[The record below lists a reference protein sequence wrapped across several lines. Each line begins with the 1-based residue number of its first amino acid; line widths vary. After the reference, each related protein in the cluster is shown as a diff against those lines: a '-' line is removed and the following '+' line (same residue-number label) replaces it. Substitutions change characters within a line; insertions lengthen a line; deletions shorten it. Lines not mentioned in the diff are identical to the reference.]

1 MPVSALEEVPL
12 ALVSLNMPE
21 LARFA
26 GNYVKNCLT
35 QPGCTPAMCED
46 PIWGRGPLS
55 GEQTDV
61 LLVNGQTRPTITMA
75 ARRWYRWRLLYASGG
90 GEVIYPE
97 LPGCEVGLLAKDGI
111 YLHSAPRPITRGFM
125 AAGNRA
131 DWVVR
136 CPLGTFSFNAT
147 TRKSINHP
155 EGYRDIASVVATEQG
170 DTASPIHT
178 FSVRRPCY
186 LANLVNAST
195 NRTVVLDG
203 RSMFQFNHR
212 SWAGEHTYEA
222 MVDVGSVIEVTTL
235 GPALGSS
242 VPVSRPLSPAS
253 HAHRPLLSSAPA
265 ASFPPASSF
274 DCISAPKLPL
284 QLEVYGLHYQNRLG
298 HILHVHVNPFQ
309 LSEDPQDTWG
319 GYFQRGDWHDTLKG
333 PYTWTRET
341 PVRLKMALDRFT
353 GAQIVHCHYLW
364 HQDRGMM
371 YMFDIQGAE
380 GRTVEVAPLLQPGC
394 YTEAAARDSSLA
406 RLATDTSGPGSITP
420 AVATA
425 GILVM
430 LLLTIGLFRR
440 TRRRSWSCPNETV
453 HRLR

>member
-1 MPVSALEEVPL
+1 
-12 ALVSLNMPE
+12 
-21 LARFA
+21 
-26 GNYVKNCLT
+26 
-35 QPGCTPAMCED
+35 
-46 PIWGRGPLS
+46 
-55 GEQTDV
+55 
-61 LLVNGQTRPTITMA
+61 
-75 ARRWYRWRLLYASGG
+75 
-90 GEVIYPE
+90 
-97 LPGCEVGLLAKDGI
+97 
-111 YLHSAPRPITRGFM
+111 
-125 AAGNRA
+125 
-131 DWVVR
+131 
-136 CPLGTFSFNAT
+136 
-147 TRKSINHP
+147 
-155 EGYRDIASVVATEQG
+155 
-170 DTASPIHT
+170 
-178 FSVRRPCY
+178 
-186 LANLVNAST
+186 VNAST

-253 HAHRPLLSSAPA
+253 HAHRPLLNSAPA

-274 DCISAPKLPL
+274 DCISPPKLPL

-430 LLLTIGLFRR
+430 LLLTILYIKRGP
-440 TRRRSWSCPNETV
+440 TTPNLVLT
-453 HRLR
+453 